1 MRGTRTR
8 GCEEETMPHLLIFM
22 RQGRTVEQKRQMVKG
37 LTEVLVRTIAAK
49 PEQVS
54 IVINE
59 LPDQNLAS
67 EGLLLADKP

>member
-1 MRGTRTR
+1 
-8 GCEEETMPHLLIFM
+8 MPHVLIYM

-54 IVINE
+54 IVVNE
-59 LPDQNLAS
+59 LPDENLAS
-67 EGLLLADKP
+67 DGKLLADKH